1 MPEATTSILLTGGA
15 GYIGAATADALIA
28 AGMRVVI
35 LDDLS
40 SGHVDTIPNEA
51 SFQTGSYGESA
62 KVEELL
68 RDARIDAIIHCGAK
82 SIVAESSEHPE
93 RYFANNVQASLNL
106 LDAASNIGVKR
117 FVFSSSAAVYGA
129 PSSSTISEATPLNP
143 VNPYGATKVA
153 FELALRS
160 YAEAHG
166 MWSIALRYFNV
177 GGSTERVRERHNP
190 ETHLLPRLLHAA
202 ESGAPFEMYGN
213 DYATPDGSALRD
225 YIHVADVAAAN
236 LAAVNY
242 LLSEHTAPGHTAVNI
257 GSGVGT
263 SVKQAISAVE
273 RASKRSVNL
282 EVHPRRAGDP
292 PRLIADITRAVSL
305 LNWRPRQSETTR
317 IIRSLIDQNLAD

>member
-1 MPEATTSILLTGGA
+1 MSDPTTSILLTGGA
-15 GYIGAATADALIA
+15 GYVGAATADALIA

-51 SFQTGSYGESA
+51 SFKTGGYGETD
-62 KVEELL
+62 KVAELL
-68 RDARIDAIIHCGAK
+68 RDARIDVIVHCGAK
-82 SIVAESSEHPE
+82 SIVAESSKHPE

-106 LDAASNIGVKR
+106 LDAACNVGVKR
-117 FVFSSSAAVYGA
+117 FLFASSAAVYGA
-129 PSSSTISEATPLNP
+129 PTSSTISETTALNP

-160 YAEAHG
+160 YAEAHE
-166 MWSIALRYFNV
+166 MRAISLRYFNV
-177 GGSTERVRERHNP
+177 AGSTERVRERHDP
-190 ETHLLPRLLHAA
+190 ETHLLPRLLHAV
-202 ESGAPFEMYGN
+202 ETGASVELYGN

-225 YIHVADVAAAN
+225 YVHVADVAAAN

-242 LLSEHTAPGHTAVNI
+242 LLNERTPLGHSAVNI

-273 RASKRSVNL
+273 RATKRTANVQ
-282 EVHPRRAGDP
+282 VFPRRPGDP
-292 PRLIADITRAVSL
+292 PRLIADITRAVAL

-317 IIRSLIDQNLAD
+317 IIRSLID